1 MDDER
6 QDSGAIPTVGALD
19 TCADVGP
26 HCLIRG
32 FRAALFTCWTC
43 LAGVEHLRSA
53 DAGADPQF
61 LFSGKYQLQVDHIY
75 SPLFLGRRDGLCACW
90 HSEPMGPA

>member
-1 MDDER
+1 MDDKR

-32 FRAALFTCWTC
+32 FRASLSTCRTC
-43 LAGVEHLRSA
+43 LAGVEYLRPA
-53 DAGADPQF
+53 DVGADPQF
-61 LFSGKYQLQVDHIY
+61 LFSGEHQFQGDHRY
-75 SPLFLGRRDGLCACW
+75 SPLFMGR
-90 HSEPMGPA
+90 